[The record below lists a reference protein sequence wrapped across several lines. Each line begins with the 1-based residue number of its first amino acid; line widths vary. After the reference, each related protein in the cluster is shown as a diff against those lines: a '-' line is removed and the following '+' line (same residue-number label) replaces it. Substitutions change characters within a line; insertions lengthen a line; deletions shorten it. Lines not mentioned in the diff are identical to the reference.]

1 MRYSIVEIDFAEENG
16 AYRYD
21 DRTDNML
28 DVEHV
33 KELDPEHVEG
43 NGFLLSMYEGNFV
56 KQWLLAV
63 MLEET
68 HPYYN
73 AIMFFEAT
81 KEVNSI
87 TDYEKKLLPLIEL
100 EEWAKK
106 TYDRGKYNRKRRMRR
121 LELKKKGAK

>member
-33 KELDPEHVEG
+33 KELDREHVEG
-43 NGFLLSMYEGNFV
+43 NGFLLSMYEGNFT

-63 MLEET
+63 MLEEN

-87 TDYEKKLLPLIEL
+87 TDYEKKLLPLDVL
-100 EEWAKK
+100 EKWASK
-106 TYDRGKYNRKRRMRR
+106 TYDKEIRRRKRQ
-121 LELKKKGAK
+121 KKGAK

>member
-87 TDYEKKLLPLIEL
+87 TDYEQKLLPLDVL
-100 EEWAKK
+100 EKWASK
-106 TYDRGKYNRKRRMRR
+106 TYDKEIRRRKRQ
-121 LELKKKGAK
+121 KKGAK

>member
-21 DRTDNML
+21 DITDDL
-28 DVEHV
+28 DIESV

-43 NGFLLSMYEGNFV
+43 NGFILSMYEGYFV

-73 AIMFFEAT
+73 AKMFFEAT
-81 KEVNSI
+81 KGLERI
-87 TDYEKKLLPLIEL
+87 TDYGQKLLPFYVL
-100 EEWAKK
+100 EEWASK
-106 TYDRGKYNRKRRMRR
+106 TYDRENRKRKRQ
-121 LELKKKGAK
+121 KKGAK